1 MFFGLSYDQL
11 TQRDGLR
18 RTMFLDRGRQF
29 VERHRWPL
37 RLDATGLEIDEYDDR
52 EATYCVVTEG
62 SRHLSSARLRPA
74 ARGCMV
80 ERYFPNLWRPDL
92 GDSVEITRFCAS
104 PRLTPDERLT
114 AVSDLLLGLCR
125 HCQRERIETFFGI
138 VFPAMARALQQ
149 AGWPAELLAQK
160 QGATGTLLLA
170 RWTPSEMVAWNI
182 QERRELREE
191 AWARRRRAVQGP
203 MAA

>member
-1 MFFGLSYDQL
+1 
-11 TQRDGLR
+11 
-18 RTMFLDRGRQF
+18 
-29 VERHRWPL
+29 
-37 RLDATGLEIDEYDDR
+37 
-52 EATYCVVTEG
+52 
-62 SRHLSSARLRPA
+62 
-74 ARGCMV
+74 MV

-160 QGATGTLLLA
+160 QGGYGDASARPLDAERDGGLEYSGATGASRGGLGAPAKSLPGT
-170 RWTPSEMVAWNI
+170 
-182 QERRELREE
+182 E
-191 AWARRRRAVQGP
+191 AA
-203 MAA
+203 